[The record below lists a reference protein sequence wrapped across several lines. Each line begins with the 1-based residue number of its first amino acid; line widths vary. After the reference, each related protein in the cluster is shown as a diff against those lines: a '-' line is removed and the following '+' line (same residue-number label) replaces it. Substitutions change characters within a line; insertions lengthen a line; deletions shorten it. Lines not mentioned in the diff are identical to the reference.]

1 MTEIY
6 VDPVSGNLHIL
17 NKSVDHR
24 SNIVVN
30 SIDERSTLKLR
41 RNSKQNLENELTAH
55 GGIYFE
61 RFDSNGLNTDSMIM
75 GGRDYI
81 MLTTTERGIVDK
93 PNLSLTWRNGKLGI
107 GTTLPKNEIDV
118 VGSISATGKIKGK
131 ICVPTY
137 STKDL
142 KNVKAENGMIA
153 IVYNT
158 GLAINIDGKWIKIEL
173 GEEL

>member
-1 MTEIY
+1 MSEIY

-24 SNIVVN
+24 SNIIVN

-41 RNSKQNLENELTAH
+41 KNSKQSLENEITAH

-61 RFDSNGLNTDSMIM
+61 RFDSNGLYTDSMIL

-81 MLTTTERGIVDK
+81 TLTTTEWGIVDDPK
-93 PNLSLTWRNGKLGI
+93 LSLTWRNGKLGI
-107 GTTLPKNEIDV
+107 GTTVPVNELEV
-118 VGSISATGKIKGK
+118 VGNINATGKINGK
-131 ICVPTY
+131 ICLPKY
-137 STKDL
+137 SKEDL
-142 KNVKAENGMIA
+142 KNTKFDDGMIA
-153 IVYNT
+153 IIQDA
-158 GLAINIDGKWIKIEL
+158 GLAVSINGKWLKIEL